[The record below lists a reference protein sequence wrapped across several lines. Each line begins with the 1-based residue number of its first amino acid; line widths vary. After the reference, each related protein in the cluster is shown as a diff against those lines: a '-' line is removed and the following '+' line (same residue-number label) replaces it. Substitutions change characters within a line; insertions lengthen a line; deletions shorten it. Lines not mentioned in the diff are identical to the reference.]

1 MTWETSCHKHINHGL
16 GQSTDDEATN
26 AELEVKRLG
35 TLEVVSHETLNL
47 GSLGLTREHGE
58 IYGDQGDNMT

>member
-1 MTWETSCHKHINHGL
+1 M
-16 GQSTDDEATN
+16 
-26 AELEVKRLG
+26 ELEVKRLG